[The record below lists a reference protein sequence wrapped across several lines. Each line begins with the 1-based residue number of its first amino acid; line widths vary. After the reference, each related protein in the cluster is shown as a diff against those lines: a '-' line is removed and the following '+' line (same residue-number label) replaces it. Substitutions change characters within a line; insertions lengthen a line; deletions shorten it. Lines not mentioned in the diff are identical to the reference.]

1 MIAWDRKHILML
13 VAGSLVTLLVGQKL
27 LVGPLYERFQSLA
40 EQREDLQSGVEKAQA
55 LAGRLPQAEADWKEG
70 IRSLPTADE
79 AVAHPDAVIGHIR
92 SLLGEAKLRA
102 QDLRFVNPEPGDE
115 FDELI
120 FQIKA
125 RASLKQLVAFLH
137 ELSVSP
143 RPLRVET
150 MSIARDDRT
159 PGELT
164 VDLRLAA
171 LVLATGDGP

>member
-1 MIAWDRKHILML
+1 MMAWDRKHILML
-13 VAGSLVTLLVGQKL
+13 VAGSLVALLVGQKL
-27 LVGPLYERFQSLA
+27 LVGPLYERFQTLA
-40 EQREDLQSGVEKAQA
+40 EQHEDLQSGVEKAQV
-55 LAGRLPQAEADWKEG
+55 LADRLPQAEADWKEG
-70 IRSLPTADE
+70 IRSLPTSDE
-79 AVAHPDAVIGHIR
+79 AVAHPDAVIGHIQ
-92 SLLGEAKLRA
+92 SLLTESKLTA

-120 FQIKA
+120 FQLKA

-137 ELSVSP
+137 AISVSP

-171 LVLATGDGP
+171 LVLATGDDS